1 MQEVELQIDIFG
13 VEQVE
18 LGTTW
23 VHGSNKIGG
32 ENDISKKKVI
42 VIVFIALVVSGA
54 GVYLY
59 KDGAEAKLVNK
70 ENVKQLYLIDFNSS
84 NDYEVALEEYDRIVE
99 YFDKLTI
106 IPILNLPFG
115 GTRYNLKIYYDR
127 GKLQSVGI
135 SGDHVIDIDGKHYRI
150 LINRNDSTV
159 SDFMDTLDKENVI
172 YK

>member
-1 MQEVELQIDIFG
+1 MGWNKWNLVL
-13 VEQVE
+13 

-23 VHGSNKIGG
+23 VHGNNKIGG

-42 VIVFIALVVSGA
+42 VIVFIALVVSGV

-70 ENVKQLYLIDFNSS
+70 ENVKQLYLIQLNSS

-106 IPILNLPFG
+106 FPILNLPFG
-115 GTRYNLKIYYDR
+115 GTSYNLKIYYNR
-127 GKLQSVGI
+127 GKIQRFAIFGEQEI
-135 SGDHVIDIDGKHYRI
+135 AIDGKHYRI
-150 LINRNDSTV
+150 LINRNDSTL
-159 SDFMDTLDKENVI
+159 SDFMDSLDKENVI